1 MKWKLFLIAQPQI
14 ANEGQPDEYT
24 YYQVGTQ
31 EITKSQTVLFGS
43 DSGYDLFCY
52 VTQNES
58 VANYAYSQSE
68 FIGVNSPLDIVAR
81 YTLGLS
87 NAATVA
93 QMKRITGA
101 RWWVPYV
108 DEENPA
114 HWEFGNILDWEAGG
128 SLEPVWFGS
137 YRKILGVEYD

>member
-1 MKWKLFLIAQPQI
+1 MRWKLFFIAQPQI
-14 ANEGQPDEYT
+14 ANEGQEDEFT
-24 YYQVGTQ
+24 YYQLGTYQ
-31 EITKSQTVLFGS
+31 VSKSQVVVFQT

-52 VTQNES
+52 VTQNS
-58 VANYAYSQSE
+58 TLANYAYSLPE
-68 FIGVNSPLDIVAR
+68 FIGVNSPTDVVAR

-93 QMKRITGA
+93 QMKKIIGA

-114 HWEFGNILDWEAGG
+114 HWAFGNIEEWQTAG
-128 SLEPVWFGS
+128 SPEPVWFGS